1 MYGPEQVNVVQRPS
15 PIFLEG
21 TTPIRITE
29 EIALQLGLKD
39 GQTVRAVI
47 ENRGDLLRLVLNQR
61 EFDLKGNNRF
71 KAGDKLEFKVSFGL
85 NGVML
90 KPVNAQGTTAS
101 AGSPNNPAGGI
112 STALLALLHR
122 PKEARVLLDL
132 FKPSMLNEMSV
143 PIGAREWIQKLDKM
157 KSSMERL
164 SAGDVRRSV
173 QNSGLFGESN
183 LLKGASK
190 GLDLKQILRGLLTSL
205 PESSKLFKAVEQVI
219 TEVEGRQVDSLN
231 SQTSRDVSLQFV
243 IPFHD
248 AHAVDVE
255 IMKENQNESGE
266 PAHWVVNLHTESP
279 ELGDVWLK
287 SKLLNKDSIEMTVW
301 APREH
306 VAESAMLMKTEL
318 EYELKR
324 FGLDLDGFSVLNAKR
339 PNESS
344 NSNTLGEVVDIST

>member
-61 EFDLKGNNRF
+61 DFDLKGNSRF
-71 KAGDKLEFKVSFGL
+71 KAGDKLDFKVSFGL

-90 KPVNAQGTTAS
+90 KPVNAQRLTVS
-101 AGSPNNPAGGI
+101 AGNPNPAASGI
-112 STALLALLHR
+112 PTGLLALLHR
-122 PKEARVLLDL
+122 PKEARVLLNL
-132 FKPSMLNEMSV
+132 FKPSYLSEMSV
-143 PIGAREWIQKLDKM
+143 PIGAKEWIQKLDKM
-157 KSSMERL
+157 KSSMEKL
-164 SAGDVRRSV
+164 SSGDVRKSV

-190 GLDLKQILRGLLTSL
+190 GLDMKQILRGLLASL
-205 PESSKLFKAVEQVI
+205 PDNSKLFKAVEQVV

-231 SQTSRDVSLQFV
+231 SQSTRDVSLQFV

-266 PAHWVVNLHTESP
+266 QAHWVVNLHTESP

-287 SKLLNKDSIEMTVW
+287 SKLLNRDSLEMTVW
-301 APREH
+301 APRGH
-306 VAESAMLMKTEL
+306 VAESAVLMKTEL
-318 EYELKR
+318 EYELKK
-324 FGLDLDGFSVLNAKR
+324 FGLNLDVFSVLNATR
-339 PNESS
+339 PTSTS
-344 NSNTLGEVVDIST
+344 NINSLGEVIDIST

>member
-39 GQTVRAVI
+39 GQTVRAII

-266 PAHWVVNLHTESP
+266 PAHWVVNLYTESP

-301 APREH
+301 APREQ
-306 VAESAMLMKTEL
+306 VAESAVLMKTEL
-318 EYELKR
+318 EYELNK

>member
-101 AGSPNNPAGGI
+101 AGSPNPAGGI

-164 SAGDVRRSV
+164 SAGDVRKSV

-190 GLDLKQILRGLLTSL
+190 GLDLKQILRGLL
-205 PESSKLFKAVEQVI
+205 
-219 TEVEGRQVDSLN
+219 
-231 SQTSRDVSLQFV
+231 
-243 IPFHD
+243 
-248 AHAVDVE
+248 
-255 IMKENQNESGE
+255 
-266 PAHWVVNLHTESP
+266 
-279 ELGDVWLK
+279 
-287 SKLLNKDSIEMTVW
+287 NKPTRKFE
-301 APREH
+301 A
-306 VAESAMLMKTEL
+306 
-318 EYELKR
+318 
-324 FGLDLDGFSVLNAKR
+324 F
-339 PNESS
+339 
-344 NSNTLGEVVDIST
+344 

>member
-39 GQTVRAVI
+39 GQTVWAVI

-122 PKEARVLLDL
+122 P
-132 FKPSMLNEMSV
+132 
-143 PIGAREWIQKLDKM
+143 
-157 KSSMERL
+157 
-164 SAGDVRRSV
+164 
-173 QNSGLFGESN
+173 
-183 LLKGASK
+183 
-190 GLDLKQILRGLLTSL
+190 
-205 PESSKLFKAVEQVI
+205 
-219 TEVEGRQVDSLN
+219 
-231 SQTSRDVSLQFV
+231 
-243 IPFHD
+243 
-248 AHAVDVE
+248 
-255 IMKENQNESGE
+255 
-266 PAHWVVNLHTESP
+266 
-279 ELGDVWLK
+279 
-287 SKLLNKDSIEMTVW
+287 
-301 APREH
+301 
-306 VAESAMLMKTEL
+306 
-318 EYELKR
+318 
-324 FGLDLDGFSVLNAKR
+324 
-339 PNESS
+339 
-344 NSNTLGEVVDIST
+344 